1 MNFLYPIYTE
11 QTECQDCYKC
21 VRHCPNKAIRVE
33 NGQATVIPELCILC
47 GICVT
52 NCPAKAKHVRVIYD
66 ESYTDMPVSCYYFT
80 STPSVIDIYDD
91 GKFVCLVSDIG
102 GPGIGSVVTYSI
114 FGIRPAITLKV

>member
-52 NCPAKAKHVRVIYD
+52 NCPAKAKHVRNDLAKTRQLFTLRKNVIA
-66 ESYTDMPVSCYYFT
+66 SLA
-80 STPSVIDIYDD
+80 PSFISEFSEGV
-91 GKFVCLVSDIG
+91 
-102 GPGIGSVVTYSI
+102 
-114 FGIRPAITLKV
+114 LKLFA